1 MFRAA
6 LQRRRK
12 NSSPTVNF
20 GNFPVTGIRAKGMLV
35 SESQGRPQDF
45 VSRFTVSAVIQ
56 APPPSPQHEHL
67 DKRQGILP

>member
-35 SESQGRPQDF
+35 SESQGPPAGLRVP
-45 VSRFTVSAVIQ
+45 VHCLRRHSG
-56 APPPSPQHEHL
+56 APTFAAT
-67 DKRQGILP
+67 